1 MPGISPTK
9 IAFQPSFAACE
20 VSGYHSLMTAP
31 DPVLNKFRAAV
42 AKHFGDRL
50 ERIVLFGSRARG
62 DARAD
67 SDYDVAIFVR
77 DLGNP
82 WREFEA
88 IAPVTLELLDEHDVE
103 VNALLY
109 PAGLWRHPS
118 SPLMHEIRKDGLD
131 L

>member
-1 MPGISPTK
+1 
-9 IAFQPSFAACE
+9 
-20 VSGYHSLMTAP
+20 MT
-31 DPVLNKFRAAV
+31 DPVLEKFRAAV
-42 AKHFGDRL
+42 AEHFGDRL

-62 DARAD
+62 DARGD

-82 WREFEA
+82 WHEFEP
-88 IAPVTLELLDEHDVE
+88 IAPVTVALLDEYDAE